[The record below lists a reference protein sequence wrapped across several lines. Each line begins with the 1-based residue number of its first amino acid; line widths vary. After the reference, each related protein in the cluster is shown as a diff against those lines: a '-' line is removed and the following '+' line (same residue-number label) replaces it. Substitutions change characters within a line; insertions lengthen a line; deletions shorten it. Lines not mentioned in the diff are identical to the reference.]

1 MKLIPDRNLVVD
13 QLNGKYILSCQNHK
27 SFVRLID
34 YNINIKMIEPAAEF
48 KVTGTH
54 KEDKYK
60 LEIKSVVNKNMA
72 KDMKGS
78 QMNIVIITKS
88 NQIEI
93 IKATNPTYTIEDK
106 VINYS
111 IKDFNQEERILIGI
125 VFETAE
131 KEFVDMVKITY
142 RYTVR
147 NT

>member
-1 MKLIPDRNLVVD
+1 
-13 QLNGKYILSCQNHK
+13 
-27 SFVRLID
+27 
-34 YNINIKMIEPAAEF
+34 MIEPAAEF

-60 LEIKSVVNKNMA
+60 LEIKSVVNKKMA

-93 IKATNPTYTIEDK
+93 IKATNSSYTIEDK
-106 VINYS
+106 AINYS

-125 VFETAE
+125 VFQTAE
-131 KEFVDMVKITY
+131 KEFVDIVKITY
-142 RYTVR
+142 RYTVS
-147 NT
+147 NYKYNNIFT